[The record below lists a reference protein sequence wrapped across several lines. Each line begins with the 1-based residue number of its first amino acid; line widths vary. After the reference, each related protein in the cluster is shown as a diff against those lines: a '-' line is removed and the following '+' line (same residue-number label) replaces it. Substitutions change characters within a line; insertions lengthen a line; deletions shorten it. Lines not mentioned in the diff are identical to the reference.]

1 MLEQAFIAV
10 RYLLWLQNGPVRR
23 TARNVLVASL
33 SKAISLKFNIMHL
46 LLDFEVTVFD
56 SVTHDLLYV
65 NLTEIR

>member
-1 MLEQAFIAV
+1 M
-10 RYLLWLQNGPVRR
+10 
-23 TARNVLVASL
+23 ASL